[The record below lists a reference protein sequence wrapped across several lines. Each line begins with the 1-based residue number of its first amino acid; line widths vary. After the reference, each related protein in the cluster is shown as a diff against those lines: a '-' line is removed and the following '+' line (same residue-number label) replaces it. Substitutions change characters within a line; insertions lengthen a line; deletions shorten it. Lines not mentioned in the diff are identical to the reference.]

1 MRDGKSRS
9 LGKDFST
16 CPSRV
21 VLALL
26 QDLLLGEHHDLL
38 LLGEH
43 HLDELLVVDVPL
55 RVLLPVNQLLH
66 LLLGHLLS
74 EAGQQMAQLNR
85 RDSEILLKYI
95 FFLRV
100 LVFF

>member
-9 LGKDFST
+9 LGKDFSA

-55 RVLLPVNQLLH
+55 RVLLTVNQLLH
-66 LLLGHLLS
+66 LDKASIFLGQNGVLYKTTGR
-74 EAGQQMAQLNR
+74 EA
-85 RDSEILLKYI
+85 
-95 FFLRV
+95 FP
-100 LVFF
+100 